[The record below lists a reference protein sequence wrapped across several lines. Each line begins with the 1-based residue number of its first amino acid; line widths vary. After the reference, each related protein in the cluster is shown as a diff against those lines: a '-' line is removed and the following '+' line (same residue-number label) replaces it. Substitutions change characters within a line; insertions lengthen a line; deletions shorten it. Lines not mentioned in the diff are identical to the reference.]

1 MGVAVDEDGVDVVRA
16 VVALERRDVRPE
28 VVGCIRE
35 KDKSSYFRELDRI
48 HILKNHIIFEKNLL
62 EP

>member
-28 VVGCIRE
+28 VVGCMKRE
-35 KDKSSYFRELDRI
+35 EDESSFLRELDRI
-48 HILKNHIIFEKNLL
+48 LSDSHDI
-62 EP
+62 

>member
-28 VVGCIRE
+28 VVGCMRE
-35 KDKSSYFRELDRI
+35 EDKSSFFGHNISR
-48 HILKNHIIFEKNLL
+48 FT
-62 EP
+62 